1 MPALDSAIESEY
13 YKDHCGN
20 IILLFSVF
28 FISISVNSITGFAVV
43 TEKRRSNLDEH
54 QIIQVA
60 WYDLLKLSGKL
71 AYVIERLYAK

>member
-20 IILLFSVF
+20 NILFFSVF
-28 FISISVNSITGFAVV
+28 FISISVNAITRFPVV
-43 TEKRRSNLDEH
+43 AEERRSSLDEH

-60 WYDLLKLSGKL
+60 WYGLLKLSSKL